1 MKDGGTYTLAVQGT
15 VSGTSTFSGN
25 NPSGTAFTFIPMG
38 GNSATISG
46 KQTLY
51 TFMVMGTTV
60 YYSMAVA
67 TN

>member
-1 MKDGGTYTLAVQGT
+1 MEEPILLAVQGT
-15 VSGTSTFSGN
+15 TSGISTFSGK
-25 NPSGTAFTFIPMG
+25 NPSGSDFTFIPMG
-38 GNSATISG
+38 GNAATISG